1 MLTNIVG
8 SYYLEEFG
16 RYLADEA
23 NELSERW
30 VVCISKHN
38 PRSHILLQVIKLIN
52 LYKNEMHLL

>member
-8 SYYLEEFG
+8 SYYHEELV

-38 PRSHILLQVIKLIN
+38 SPPHTLLKVIKLIN
-52 LYKNEMHLL
+52 LYKNETNLL